1 MTSRHVTTGELGA
14 QVQRLEALI
23 SRLDDQLASHEAWH
37 RDVLLRSGERGQSAR
52 LAVIAM
58 IISAVAALGA
68 VIAAAVALHH

>member
-14 QVQRLEALI
+14 QVQRLETLI

-37 RDVLLRSGERGQSAR
+37 RDVLLRAGERGQSTR

-58 IISAVAALGA
+58 IISAVAA
-68 VIAAAVALHH
+68 VAAVAAVYAGLHR